1 MRSWQEGSFLLS
13 NVSWGIHRL
22 NQKECRKHLDP
33 GNLEF
38 QARPITPSQIKDN
51 HLQPC
56 AQRVPAG
63 LQILPCSWPNRFTA
77 NEESGSVAPSRLP
90 VPSEQMEEPWEL
102 RATERW
108 AFPLSWLDFYS
119 HTHERVRETASRKS
133 SKNWY
138 SDPKQEHFPIT
149 DNTGS
154 VWECVK
160 LFAYILLSPHS
171 CFYSLSQPECSAEKP
186 DILSSYW
193 HWS

>member
-1 MRSWQEGSFLLS
+1 MRSWQEGFFLLS
-13 NVSWGIHRL
+13 SVSWGIHRL
-22 NQKECRKHLDP
+22 NHKECRKHLDP

-51 HLQPC
+51 HHQPC

-77 NEESGSVAPSRLP
+77 NEESGSGAPSRLP

-119 HTHERVRETASRKS
+119 HTHESVWETASRKS

-138 SDPKQEHFPIT
+138 SDPKQEHVSHYWQHRQCLGVRVALCIHTP
-149 DNTGS
+149 
-154 VWECVK
+154 
-160 LFAYILLSPHS
+160 LSP
-171 CFYSLSQPECSAEKP
+171 FLLLFPEPTWVQCWKA
-186 DILSSYW
+186 W
-193 HWS
+193 HFK